1 MRRVGPARALSIG
14 LTASLVLAL
23 VVGASLLPAGGA
35 PKNPKA
41 NRFGPSGV
49 HTADPL
55 ATRAQAARARAQAAT
70 AAAAAGGGSVP
81 GPSVSGTSGCND
93 VDGSNVR
100 VNQECTNQSDA
111 PFLGRGQ
118 GQNETAIAVNPRNPR
133 HLLAGQNDY
142 RRGDSSCAADW
153 SLDGGRHWGSEL
165 VPLSFTAPG
174 ITGGARHYWDAAGDP
189 SVAFD
194 SSGAAYLF
202 CLAFNRGEP
211 TSDSGLPASGLFL
224 FRSPNGGASWNFPA
238 SAVKQSPGDQ
248 SDGIGLLDKPY
259 MAVDTG
265 RHSRFRDRIYVAWA
279 EYNVDFTADPIGFAW
294 SDDHGATW
302 NLVPAISGFS
312 PELCPVT
319 FDGSP
324 AGTCNSNQFPQ
335 PFTAPNGDLYVVF
348 QNFNN
353 ALADANDNHAQ
364 ILIVKSTDGGA
375 TFSAP
380 VKVSDFN
387 DLPDCLTYTGHDA
400 GRSCVPTAPLSDRSI
415 FRASNYPSA
424 VATSNNRLVV
434 TLASYLNRH
443 SNPDRGNCAPA
454 GFNPDTGLPL
464 YTGVGERNGCNNDIV
479 VSVST
484 DAGASFTGTTTPVT
498 ELPSISDE
506 NPRTQL
512 ADQWWQW
519 AALNPRTGRVTVAYY
534 DRKYGDA
541 QQTGFMD
548 ITLRRSNGN
557 HVRVT
562 NRSLPPTQ
570 EFPEAGASS
579 GIFVGDYMGLAV
591 GSDGLAHPIWTDT
604 RNPIFTPS
612 TGGDVREVVPAGQ
625 GTDIYTRSLP
635 G

>member
-1 MRRVGPARALSIG
+1 MRRLGPGRVLSIG
-14 LTASLVLAL
+14 FVASLVLAL
-23 VVGASLLPAGGA
+23 TVGASLLPAGGA
-35 PKNPKA
+35 PSNPKA

-49 HTADPL
+49 HAADPL
-55 ATRAQAARARAQAAT
+55 ASRAEAARARAQAAT
-70 AAAAAGGGSVP
+70 AAAGDTASVP
-81 GPSVSGTSGCND
+81 GPSVAGSGGCSDND
-93 VDGSNVR
+93 GGNVR

-111 PFLGRGQ
+111 ALLGRGQ

-133 HLLAGQNDY
+133 HLVAGQNDY
-142 RRGDSSCAADW
+142 RRGDGACGADW
-153 SLDGGRHWGSEL
+153 SRDGGRHWGSEL
-165 VPLSFTAPG
+165 APLGFTAPG
-174 ITGGARHYWDAAGDP
+174 ITGGARHYWDASGDP

-194 SSGAAYLF
+194 SSGEAYLF
-202 CLAFNRGEP
+202 CLAFNRGTP

-224 FRSPNGGASWNFPA
+224 FRSADGGASWNFPG
-238 SAVKQSPGDQ
+238 SAVKQSPGDG

-259 MAVDTG
+259 MAADTS
-265 RHSRFRDRIYVAWA
+265 RSSRFRDRLYVAWA

-302 NLVPAISGFS
+302 NLVPAISGTS
-312 PELCPVT
+312 AALCPVT

-324 AGTCNSNQFPQ
+324 AGTCNANQFPQ

-353 ALADANDNHAQ
+353 AVGSGGDNHNQ
-364 ILIVKSTDGGA
+364 ILIVKSTDGGQS
-375 TFSAP
+375 FSAP

-400 GRSCVPTAPLSDRSI
+400 GRACVPTAPLSDRSI
-415 FRASNYPSA
+415 FRATNYPSA
-424 VATSNNRLVV
+424 VATSNNRIVV
-434 TLASYLNRH
+434 TLASYINRH
-443 SNPDRGNCAPA
+443 SNPERGNCTPA
-454 GFNPDTGLPL
+454 GFSATTGLNL
-464 YTGVGERNGCNNDIV
+464 YEGVGERNGCNNDIV

-484 DAGASFTGTTTPVT
+484 DAGASFTGTTTPVV
-498 ELPSISDE
+498 ELPSLSDE

-519 AALNPRTGRVTVAYY
+519 AALNPKGGVTVAYY

-548 ITLRRSNGN
+548 ITMRRGNGN

-570 EFPEAGASS
+570 EFPEAGAST
-579 GIFVGDYMGLAV
+579 GVFVGDYMGVAV
-591 GSDGLAHPIWTDT
+591 GSDGIAHPIWTDT
-604 RNPIFTPS
+604 RNPVFSPS
-612 TGGDVREVVPAGQ
+612 TGGDVRELVRSGQ

>member
-1 MRRVGPARALSIG
+1 MRRLGPGRVLSIG
-14 LTASLVLAL
+14 FVASLVLAL
-23 VVGASLLPAGGA
+23 TVGASLLPAGGA
-35 PKNPKA
+35 PSNPKA

-49 HTADPL
+49 HAADPL
-55 ATRAQAARARAQAAT
+55 ASRAEAARARAQAAT
-70 AAAAAGGGSVP
+70 AAAGDTASVP
-81 GPSVSGTSGCND
+81 GPSVAGSGGCSDND
-93 VDGSNVR
+93 GGNVR

-111 PFLGRGQ
+111 ALLGRGQ

-133 HLLAGQNDY
+133 HLVAGQNDY
-142 RRGDSSCAADW
+142 RRGDGACGADW
-153 SLDGGRHWGSEL
+153 SRDGGRHWGSEL
-165 VPLSFTAPG
+165 APLGFTAPG
-174 ITGGARHYWDAAGDP
+174 ITGGARHYWDASGDP

-194 SSGAAYLF
+194 SSGEAYLF
-202 CLAFNRGEP
+202 CLAFNRGTP

-224 FRSPNGGASWNFPA
+224 FRSADGGASWNFPG
-238 SAVKQSPGDQ
+238 SAVKQSPGDG

-259 MAVDTG
+259 MAADTS
-265 RHSRFRDRIYVAWA
+265 RSSRFRDRLYVAWA

-302 NLVPAISGFS
+302 NLVPAISGTS
-312 PELCPVT
+312 AALCPVT

-324 AGTCNSNQFPQ
+324 AGTCNANQFPQ

-353 ALADANDNHAQ
+353 AVGTGGDNHNQ
-364 ILIVKSTDGGA
+364 ILIVKSTDGGQS
-375 TFSAP
+375 FSAP

-400 GRSCVPTAPLSDRSI
+400 GRACVPTAPLSDRSI
-415 FRASNYPSA
+415 FRATNYPSA
-424 VATSNNRLVV
+424 VATSNNRIVV
-434 TLASYLNRH
+434 TLASYINRH
-443 SNPDRGNCAPA
+443 SNPERGNCTPA
-454 GFNPDTGLPL
+454 GFSATTGLNL
-464 YTGVGERNGCNNDIV
+464 YEGVGERNGCNNDIV

-484 DAGASFTGTTTPVT
+484 DAGASFTGTTTPVV
-498 ELPSISDE
+498 ELPSLSDE

-519 AALNPRTGRVTVAYY
+519 AALNPKGGVTVAYY

-548 ITLRRSNGN
+548 ITMRRGNGN

-570 EFPEAGASS
+570 EFPEAGAST
-579 GIFVGDYMGLAV
+579 GVFVGDYMGVAV
-591 GSDGLAHPIWTDT
+591 GSDGTAHPIWTDT
-604 RNPIFTPS
+604 RNPVFSPS
-612 TGGDVREVVPAGQ
+612 TGGDVRQLVRAGQ

>member
-1 MRRVGPARALSIG
+1 MRRLGPARALSIG
-14 LTASLVLAL
+14 LIASLALA
-23 VVGASLLPAGGA
+23 VTVGASLLPAGGA
-35 PKNPKA
+35 PSDPKT

-55 ATRAQAARARAQAAT
+55 ASRAEAARARAQAAT
-70 AAAAAGGGSVP
+70 GAQAGGGSVP
-81 GPSVSGTSGCND
+81 GPSVAGSGGCPD
-93 VDGSNVR
+93 QDGSNVR

-111 PFLGRGQ
+111 ALLGRGQ
-118 GQNETAIAVNPRNPR
+118 GQNETGIAVNPRNPR
-133 HLLAGQNDY
+133 HLVAGQNDY
-142 RRGDSSCAADW
+142 RRGDSSCGADW
-153 SLDGGRHWGSEL
+153 SRDGGRHWGSEL
-165 VPLSFTAPG
+165 APLSFTAPG
-174 ITGGARHYWDAAGDP
+174 FTGARHYWDAAGDP

-194 SSGAAYLF
+194 SSGEAYLF
-202 CLAFNRGEP
+202 CLAFNRGTP
-211 TSDSGLPASGLFL
+211 TSDAGLPASGLFL
-224 FRSPNGGASWNFPA
+224 FRSANTGASWNFPA
-238 SAVKQSPGDQ
+238 SAVKQSPGDG

-265 RHSRFRDRIYVAWA
+265 RGSRFRDRIYVAWA

-302 NLVPAISGFS
+302 NLVPAISGTS
-312 PELCPVT
+312 AALCPVN

-324 AGTCNSNQFPQ
+324 AGTCNANQFPQ

-353 ALADANDNHAQ
+353 ALADADDNHNQ

-375 TFSAP
+375 SFGAP

-400 GRSCVPTAPLSDRSI
+400 GRACVPTAPLSDRSI
-415 FRASNYPSA
+415 FRATNYPSA
-424 VATSNNRLVV
+424 VATGDDRIVV
-434 TLASYLNRH
+434 TLASYINEH
-443 SNPDRGNCAPA
+443 SNPERGNCTPD
-454 GFNPDTGLPL
+454 GFSATTGLNL
-464 YTGVGERNGCNNDIV
+464 YTGVGEENGCNNDIV

-484 DAGASFTGTTTPVT
+484 DGGASFTGTGTPVA

-506 NPRTQL
+506 NPSTQL

-519 AALNPRTGRVTVAYY
+519 AALNPKGGVTVAYY

-548 ITLRRSNGN
+548 ITMRRGNGS

-570 EFPEAGASS
+570 EFPEAGAST
-579 GIFVGDYMGLAV
+579 GVFVGDYMGVAV
-591 GSDGLAHPIWTDT
+591 GADGLAHPIWTDT
-604 RNPIFTPS
+604 RNPVFTPS
-612 TGGDVREVVPAGQ
+612 TGGDVRELVNAGQ

>member
-1 MRRVGPARALSIG
+1 
-14 LTASLVLAL
+14 
-23 VVGASLLPAGGA
+23 
-35 PKNPKA
+35 
-41 NRFGPSGV
+41 
-49 HTADPL
+49 
-55 ATRAQAARARAQAAT
+55 
-70 AAAAAGGGSVP
+70 
-81 GPSVSGTSGCND
+81 
-93 VDGSNVR
+93 
-100 VNQECTNQSDA
+100 
-111 PFLGRGQ
+111 
-118 GQNETAIAVNPRNPR
+118 
-133 HLLAGQNDY
+133 
-142 RRGDSSCAADW
+142 
-153 SLDGGRHWGSEL
+153 
-165 VPLSFTAPG
+165 
-174 ITGGARHYWDAAGDP
+174 
-189 SVAFD
+189 VAFD
-194 SSGAAYLF
+194 SSGEAYLF

-224 FRSPNGGASWNFPA
+224 FRSANGGASWNFPG
-238 SAVKQSPGDQ
+238 SPVKQSPGDG

-265 RHSRFRDRIYVAWA
+265 RNSPFRDRIYVAWA
-279 EYNVDFTADPIGFAW
+279 EYNVDFSADPIGFAW

-302 NLVPAISGFS
+302 NLVPAISGVS
-312 PELCPVT
+312 AALCPVN

-324 AGTCNSNQFPQ
+324 AGTCNANQFPQ

-353 ALADANDNHAQ
+353 ALADANDNHNQ
-364 ILIVKSTDGGA
+364 MLIVKSTDGGA
-375 TFSAP
+375 SFGAP

-387 DLPDCLTYTGHDA
+387 ELPDCLTYTNHDP

-424 VATSNNRLVV
+424 AATSNNRIVV
-434 TLASYLNRH
+434 TLGSYLNRH
-443 SNPDRGNCAPA
+443 SNPERGNCASAGINPA
-454 GFNPDTGLPL
+454 TGLPL
-464 YTGVGERNGCNNDIV
+464 YTGVGEENGCNNDIV

-484 DAGASFTGTTTPVT
+484 DAGASFTGTTTPVA

-506 NPRTQL
+506 RATL

-519 AALNPRTGRVTVAYY
+519 AALNPRGGVTVAYY

-548 ITLRRSNGN
+548 ITMRRGNGN

-562 NRSLPPTQ
+562 NQSLPPTQ

-579 GIFVGDYMGLAV
+579 GIFIGDYMGVAV
-591 GSDGLAHPIWTDT
+591 GSDGMAHPIWTDT

-612 TGGDVREVVPAGQ
+612 TGGDVRQLVNAGQ
-625 GTDIYTRSLP
+625 GSDIYTRSLP